1 MVVILEG
8 DMYMVI
14 YGSNDVIMLKIDGL
28 VEKIYDI
35 WFYVVLGIV
44 VIKNR
49 DILFCFVELYF
60 NEMNLNGKWR
70 VVWIINFGIMW
81 DIIEKGI
88 EGEDIFVYLF
98 CVGEN
103 INGDIG
109 VIDYVGDVE
118 GLFVLLNLE
127 GIMRFIYNGWE

>member
-81 DIIEKGI
+81 VIIEKDI
-88 EGEDIFVYLF
+88 EG
-98 CVGEN
+98 
-103 INGDIG
+103 
-109 VIDYVGDVE
+109 
-118 GLFVLLNLE
+118 
-127 GIMRFIYNGWE
+127 